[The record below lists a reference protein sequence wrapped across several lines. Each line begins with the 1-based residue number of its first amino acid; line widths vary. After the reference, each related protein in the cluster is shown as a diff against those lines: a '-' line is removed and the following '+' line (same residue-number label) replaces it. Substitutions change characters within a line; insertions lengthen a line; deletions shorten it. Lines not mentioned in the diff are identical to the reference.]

1 MTDILVFAYQDKT
14 RLPWLKDT
22 TPLMLAPMQGVTN
35 RAVRGILST
44 LSRPDALFTEFVRV
58 AGNQKTRLASSD
70 RREIS
75 CRADAPLIVQLI
87 GRQPEALVAA
97 AEQALAVGAE
107 HLNLNLGCPY
117 GRMTTSLTG
126 GKLLQRL
133 DIIAELVPA
142 LRKVIGGSFSV
153 KLRAGYDDH
162 RTVFKLLPIFEA
174 AEVDFL
180 VLHPRTVLQ
189 NYTGSADHRVTREV
203 VRRTH
208 LPVIANGDIRTAGQ
222 AGQVLDTTGAAG
234 LMLGRGAIAD
244 PLLFARIRGE
254 AHGSPN
260 EQERLQLLRRFML
273 DVVRE
278 YSVLF
283 CGEKQVLTKIKGLL
297 TAMEEP
303 LLQNSIDR
311 LKKAKSIVEFESRLD
326 DVV

>member
-1 MTDILVFAYQDKT
+1 MTDILVFTFQDKT

-35 RAVRGILST
+35 RAMRGILST
-44 LSRPDALFTEFVRV
+44 LSRPDVLFTEFVRV
-58 AGNQKTRLASSD
+58 SGNQQTRLATSD

-75 CRADAPLIVQLI
+75 SRAGVPLVVQLI
-87 GRQPEALVAA
+87 GSQSEALVAA

-126 GKLLQRL
+126 GRLLQRP
-133 DIIAELVPA
+133 DIIAALVPA

-162 RTVFKLLPIFEA
+162 QTVFELLPVFEA
-174 AEVDFL
+174 AGIDFL
-180 VLHPRTVLQ
+180 ILHPRTVLQ
-189 NYTGSADHRVTREV
+189 NYTGSADHRVTQEV
-203 VRRTH
+203 VSRTR
-208 LPVIANGDIRTAGQ
+208 LPVIANGDIRTASE
-222 AGQVLDTTGAAG
+222 ARRVLELTGAAG
-234 LMLGRGAIAD
+234 LMLGRGAVAD

-254 AHGSPN
+254 APGLPN
-260 EQERLQLLRRFML
+260 EQERLQLLQRFML

-278 YSVLF
+278 YSLLF
-283 CGEKQVLTKIKGLL
+283 CGEKQILTKIKGVL

-303 LLQNSIDR
+303 LLQYSIGR
-311 LKKAKSIVEFESRLD
+311 LKKAKSLAEFKSRLD